1 MCGCYAQVAKNE
13 LEQIPEIDII
23 LGINEKNEIVQIVE
37 NYMEKMA
44 EQDKRSQEA
53 EIDDVS
59 KQKEFLDFGDVTYTE
74 KNRAVVKVQDG
85 CNNFCTYC
93 LIPYAR
99 GRI

>member
-1 MCGCYAQVAKNE
+1 MWLLCASCKNE

-59 KQKEFLDFGDVTYTE
+59 KQK
-74 KNRAVVKVQDG
+74 
-85 CNNFCTYC
+85 NF
-93 LIPYAR
+93 
-99 GRI
+99 